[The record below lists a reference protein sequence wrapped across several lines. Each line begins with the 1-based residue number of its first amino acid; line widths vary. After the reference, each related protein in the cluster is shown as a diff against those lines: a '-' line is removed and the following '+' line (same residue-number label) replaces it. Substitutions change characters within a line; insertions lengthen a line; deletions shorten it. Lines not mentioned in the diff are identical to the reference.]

1 MPHSIAMDGPVG
13 AGKSSVA
20 SGVAKALGL
29 LQLDTGAMYRAIG
42 LAAVRAGIDPQDEDA
57 ASRLG
62 EMTEV
67 AVAYENGVQRTLL
80 NGEDVTALIRT
91 PEVTMAASAV
101 SKWPK
106 VRQRMVALQQGIA
119 RGVDIVL
126 DGRDIGTRVLPDA
139 TLKVFLTASP
149 EERAKRRC
157 DEGIAKGAPVPYAD
171 VLRDLMARD
180 LQDSTRE
187 TDPLRQAEDAV
198 LVDSTN
204 MTQDEVV
211 AHIVALYRRA
221 VAAKEEAK

>member
-1 MPHSIAMDGPVG
+1 MPHSIAIDGPVG

-57 ASRLG
+57 ASRLS
-62 EMTEV
+62 EITEV
-67 AVAYENGVQRTLL
+67 SVVYTNGAQRTLL
-80 NGEDVTALIRT
+80 NGEDVTDLIRT

-101 SKWPK
+101 SKWRQ

-149 EERAKRRC
+149 EERARRRC
-157 DEGIAKGAPVPYAD
+157 DEGIAKGAPVPYEA
-171 VLRDLMARD
+171 VLRDLIARD

-187 TDPLRQAEDAV
+187 TDPLRQADDAV
-198 LVDSTN
+198 LVDSTH
-204 MTQDEVV
+204 MTQDQVI
-211 AHIVALYRRA
+211 AHIVALYHQV
-221 VAAKEEAK
+221 VADREGKQ